1 MRKRKLQIGPTLSK
15 HSIQHGLGTYH
26 ITSSEELEKTYM
38 QWTKHTQAL
47 RLIDE
52 YQQLFSI

>member
-26 ITSSEELEKTYM
+26 ITSSEELEK
-38 QWTKHTQAL
+38 HTCNGPNIL
-47 RLIDE
+47 RP
-52 YQQLFSI
+52 FA